1 MIAKR
6 QASNFY
12 TLGHKHQK
20 QRFFKIGMTDVTNH
34 HSIKFPTTTQKSVD
48 LVYSHCLGHQL
59 QYSITKQQLQETSAM
74 ADAIINSYG
83 VLECLQSLFFLKQQ
97 LGSQMTIE
105 QIFNDINSSAILFI
119 YINKNFD
126 KFSQFPFQH
135 VKKLTNRTSLK

>member
-83 VLECLQSLFFLKQQ
+83 VQECLQSLFFLKQYIAWI
-97 LGSQMTIE
+97 S
-105 QIFNDINSSAILFI
+105 NDYRVDFQRHYSSAILFTSI

-126 KFSQFPFQH
+126 KEDG
-135 VKKLTNRTSLK
+135 